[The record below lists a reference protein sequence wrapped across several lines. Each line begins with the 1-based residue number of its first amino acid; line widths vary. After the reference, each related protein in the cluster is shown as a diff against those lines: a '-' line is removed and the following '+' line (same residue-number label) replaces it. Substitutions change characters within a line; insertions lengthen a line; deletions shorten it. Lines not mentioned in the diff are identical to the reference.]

1 MKINKELK
9 HLGLIPKNKAYES
22 QMILAKYMYIFILG
36 VLFAELFM

>member
-9 HLGLIPKNKAYES
+9 KLGLIPKNKAYEN
-22 QMILAKYMYIFILG
+22 QLTLAKYMYVFVLG

>member
-9 HLGLIPKNKAYES
+9 HLGLIPKNKAYEN
-22 QMILAKYMYIFILG
+22 QLTLAKYMYVFVLG